1 MTPSN
6 DKRREVAERLRQLA
20 GEYVTT
26 DDFQRAIG
34 FSISTEIDI
43 DRDAEE
49 LQYLADLIDSTCEV
63 ESSHCEECDQP
74 MSWFEYELSCGH
86 SVTWNWQTPPNYC
99 PYCGRRVD
107 YDANHYI

>member
-1 MTPSN
+1 MTRVCGQMMPIN
-6 DKRREVAERLRQLA
+6 DKRREIAERLREIA

-26 DDFQRAIG
+26 DDFQRVIG

-63 ESSHCEECDQP
+63 ESHIAGEGSIMMLTITSDE
-74 MSWFEYELSCGH
+74 
-86 SVTWNWQTPPNYC
+86 
-99 PYCGRRVD
+99 
-107 YDANHYI
+107 